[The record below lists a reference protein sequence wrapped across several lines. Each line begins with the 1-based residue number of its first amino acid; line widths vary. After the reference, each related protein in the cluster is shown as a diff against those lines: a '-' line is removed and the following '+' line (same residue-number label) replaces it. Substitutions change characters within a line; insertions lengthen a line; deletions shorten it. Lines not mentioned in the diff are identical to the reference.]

1 MEKLKSDGIWE
12 LKVVLIGGG
21 GAEGTKSEDW
31 GELWNGTKS
40 EVTDGMESV
49 LTEVCRLVPVSDD
62 HALEGGSVETVLM
75 GELYGEQLSGES
87 DPPLL
92 LKFR

>member
-1 MEKLKSDGIWE
+1 MEKLKLVGIWE

-31 GELWNGTKS
+31 EEFWNGTEP
-40 EVTDGMESV
+40 EVTNGMESV
-49 LTEVCRLVPVSDD
+49 LTEVCRLVPISGD

-75 GELYGEQLSGES
+75 GEVYGEQLSGES
-87 DPPLL
+87 DPLLL